1 MRAAMQASAL
11 QRLMH
16 RLALAATF
24 ALLLMP
30 SIGRMAQA
38 GQGEALRDAWGAMCT
53 AAGLVYETTPTAL
66 THHQIA
72 SHHGRHDHG
81 TPAIPCAPHHGT
93 GDCDYC
99 PLLQSMVAAK
109 APALVGVA
117 ALAPVAPATVDAAA
131 PPHFRHPN
139 GLGSRGPPKVS

>member
-1 MRAAMQASAL
+1 MRARMRAPPF

-24 ALLLMP
+24 ALLLVP

-38 GQGEALRDAWGAMCT
+38 GQGEALRDAFGAMCT
-53 AAGLVYETTPTAL
+53 AAGLVYETTPTAQA
-66 THHQIA
+66 HHQ
-72 SHHGRHDHG
+72 SHHDHG
-81 TPAIPCAPHHGT
+81 APAIPGAPHHGN

-99 PLLQSMVAAK
+99 PLLQTMVVAK

-117 ALAPVAPATVDAAA
+117 TLVPVAPATVDVAA
-131 PPHFRHPN
+131 PPQFRQPN
-139 GLGSRGPPKVS
+139 GLGSRGPPTVS